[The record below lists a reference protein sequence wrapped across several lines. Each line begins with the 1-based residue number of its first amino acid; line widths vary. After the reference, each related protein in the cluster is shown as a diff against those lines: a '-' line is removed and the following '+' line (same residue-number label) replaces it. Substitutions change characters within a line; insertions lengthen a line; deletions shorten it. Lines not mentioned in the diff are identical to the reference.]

1 MKKLIQRQM
10 HKKIES
16 IKGFREKVSGVHSW
30 IRYMRKALNMTPGQL
45 ARRMGL
51 TLPSLYQLERQEA
64 SDKINLQS
72 LKKAA
77 KAMECDLVY
86 AFIPRK
92 SLDEMIDHQ
101 AEKKARELVMSSH
114 LHMEYED
121 QAVSKKELEGQISEL
136 VETLKNSKNL
146 WEE

>member
-10 HKKIES
+10 YKKIES
-16 IKGFREKVSGVHSW
+16 IKGFREKVSGVPSW
-30 IRYMRKALNMTPGQL
+30 IRYMRKALNMTSGQL
-45 ARRMGL
+45 AKRMEL
-51 TLPSLYQLERQEA
+51 TLSSLYQLERQEA

-77 KAMECDLVY
+77 KAMDCDFVY

-92 SLDEMIDHQ
+92 PLSRIINDQ
-101 AEKKARELVMSSH
+101 AERKARKLVMSSH

-121 QAVSKKELEGQISEL
+121 QAVSKKELEGQVREL
-136 VETLKNSKNL
+136 VETLKDSKNL
-146 WEE
+146 WE